1 MFNDT
6 EVAFAYRTDKEI
18 RNAGFLFSVI
28 RFPWLVKAARV
39 LLQIALAIHFPV
51 KWLLK
56 PTIFKHFCGGESIAD
71 CGKTIEM
78 LGKYN
83 VKTILDYSAEGSEN
97 EEAYNHT
104 TDEILKIIDSAKA
117 NADIPFSVFKPTGI
131 ARFGLLENIAK
142 KGSISSAES
151 EEFKKVRQ
159 RFEKICSY
167 AAQQDIPVMVDAEE
181 TWIQQPIDDLVYEMM
196 LKYNHQ
202 KAIVYNTLQ
211 LYRKDR
217 LDYLNK
223 LTEAGRKNNIFIG
236 LKLVRGAYIEK
247 ERERAAKLNYP
258 TPVYGSKPETD
269 AAYNNAVEYCFT
281 NSDIITVC
289 NASHNELSCTLLA
302 ELINKNNLP
311 HNEPHYW
318 FAQLFGMSDHISFNL
333 AKEGFN
339 VCKYLPYGPVK
350 SVTPYL
356 IRRAEEN
363 TSVAGQTGRE
373 LQLIKKE
380 LERRKTGSQ
389 KTELGS

>member
-1 MFNDT
+1 MFNNTD
-6 EVAFAYRTDKEI
+6 VAFAYRTDKEI

-28 RFPWLVKAARV
+28 RFPWLVKASSV
-39 LLQIALAIHFPV
+39 LLNIALFIHFPV

-56 PTIFKHFCGGESIAD
+56 PTIFKHFCGGETIAECD
-71 CGKTIEM
+71 KTIAT
-78 LGKYN
+78 LGQYN
-83 VKTILDYSAEGSEN
+83 VKTILDYSAEGSDN
-97 EEAYNHT
+97 EKSYDHT
-104 TDEILKIIDSAKA
+104 TEEILKIIDSAKS
-117 NADIPFSVFKPTGI
+117 NPDIPFSVFKPTGI
-131 ARFGLLENIAK
+131 ARFGLLEHMAK
-142 KGSISSAES
+142 KGSLTHDEE
-151 EEFKKVRQ
+151 EEFKKVKQ
-159 RFEKICSY
+159 RFDKICGY
-167 AAQQDIPVMVDAEE
+167 ASQQDIPVMVDAEE
-181 TWIQQPIDDLVYEMM
+181 TWIQGPVDELVYEMM

-202 KAIVYNTLQ
+202 KAVVFNTLQ

-247 ERERAAKLNYP
+247 ERERAAKLDYP

-269 AAYNNAVEYCFT
+269 AAYNNAVEHCFI

-289 NASHNELSCTLLA
+289 NATHNELSCALLT
-302 ELINKNNLP
+302 ELINKNKLA
-311 HNEPHYW
+311 HNDPHYW
-318 FAQLFGMSDHISFNL
+318 FAQLYGMSDHISFNL
-333 AKEGFN
+333 SKEGYN

-380 LERRKTGSQ
+380 LNRRKLLRKKS
-389 KTELGS
+389 